1 MVYPIKNFIINP
13 FLLGQCRRKET
24 RQVAIVR
31 RLVEAEVA
39 TVLKIGLASHSI
51 STHKASTM
59 EKNYSD
65 LLKLAQIS
73 SVFFKFTDE
82 QIGLNVCRCRG
93 LDQMSSAEQT
103 NTS

>member
-1 MVYPIKNFIINP
+1 M
-13 FLLGQCRRKET
+13 
-24 RQVAIVR
+24 AIVR

-51 STHKASTM
+51 STYKTSTM
-59 EKNYSD
+59 EKGYSD

-73 SVFFKFTDE
+73 SDFFKFMDKRM
-82 QIGLNVCRCRG
+82 GLNVCLCRR
-93 LDQMSSAEQT
+93 LNQMSSVEQT